1 MTLCSIHSG
10 MTFSFQ
16 FCFFLSQYFHGC
28 PVWTWFLWCMFPENA
43 PRKRGAFEIHFL
55 NRIECQQNKHYKM
68 KVKSKTHS
76 LLLLLSLL
84 NKNNT
89 NTVLPMWFADA
100 DDAYLFI
107 SNFEHKSNSVHI
119 HELCVHCTHC
129 TQIMFMTQLCLND
142 ISSISKS
149 AIAFSLSF
157 NSFSF
162 FLSSREREKNDLLFL
177 FREVKP
183 FNLP

>member
-1 MTLCSIHSG
+1 MSLRRQTNGWNKQYLAKITHFNKWRVRERWRDALQLRSTKFLFLMTLCSIHSG

-89 NTVLPMWFADA
+89 NSVLPMWFADA

-119 HELCVHCTHC
+119 HELCAH
-129 TQIMFMTQLCLND
+129 
-142 ISSISKS
+142 KS
-149 AIAFSLSF
+149 CSWH
-157 NSFSF
+157 NY
-162 FLSSREREKNDLLFL
+162 
-177 FREVKP
+177 V
-183 FNLP
+183 